1 MGFILLDAEH
11 KLGAL
16 LLPSPSPS
24 NMYLCLRQQLRAS
37 VEVFYCFRYLID
49 VEESNTTIL

>member
-1 MGFILLDAEH
+1 MGFILLDAE
-11 KLGAL
+11 LGAL

-24 NMYLCLRQQLRAS
+24 NMRLCLRQELRAS